1 MMSIK
6 TKCVNYILDC
16 NMTMGLNV
24 LLGIVKAIGHEASD
38 SGSSGKGVCR
48 KVRCGIEKSL
58 LRSVENFLFYF
69 FCISYD
75 VNDDHDA

>member
-1 MMSIK
+1 
-6 TKCVNYILDC
+6 
-16 NMTMGLNV
+16 MGLNV

-58 LRSVENFLFYF
+58 LRSVENFLFSF
-69 FCISYD
+69 LCFCVRYD
-75 VNDDHDA
+75 GNDDHDAWVKFIPIKRLGTIEN

>member
-48 KVRCGIEKSL
+48 KVRCGIEKSFH
-58 LRSVENFLFYF
+58 RSVGNFLFYF
-69 FCISYD
+69 YISVLD
-75 VNDDHDA
+75 MT